1 VLGVVWALCAA
12 LSVQLV
18 PGSAVA
24 SAATADL
31 VVSRVRTAEASARDL
46 QRSAPSGPD
55 RAAATPATDLL
66 GALRG
71 KDVVVAFVES
81 YGQTAVQGSSFSP
94 GVDAVLREGT
104 TALAGAGWSARSA
117 FLDSPT
123 FGAFSWLAHATL
135 QSGLW
140 IADQQHYQALMGSD
154 RFTLSD
160 AFGQAGW
167 RTVGFNPA
175 DDRPWPE
182 GTSFYHYDRVYD
194 RFDLGYR
201 GPGFG
206 FAPMPDQYSLAA
218 FQRLE
223 LGPGHRP
230 VMAEID
236 LVSSHAPWTPLPSMV
251 PWEQLGD
258 GSVFD
263 PQPAGQPS
271 PDVAFRDPDT
281 VRRLYGRSIGYTMQ
295 ALVSWVTRLHDD
307 DLVLVLLGDHQ
318 PATVVSGEAATHEV
332 PVSFVTRDAAVLDRI
347 APWRWQPGLLPGPAA
362 PMWPMDA
369 FRDRFLDAFR
379 APPASRPAR

>member
-1 VLGVVWALCAA
+1 
-12 LSVQLV
+12 VQLV
-18 PGSAVA
+18 PGSGLA

-31 VVSRVRTAEASARDL
+31 VASHLRTAEASLRAL

-55 RAAATPATDLL
+55 RFAAMPSADLL
-66 GALRG
+66 TALRG

-81 YGQTAVQGSSFSP
+81 YGQSAVQDSSFAP
-94 GVDAVLREGT
+94 GVDAVLRSGT
-104 TALAGAGWSARSA
+104 TALTDAGWSARSA

-123 FGAFSWLAHATL
+123 FGALSWLAHSTL
-135 QSGLW
+135 QSGQW
-140 IADQQHYQALMGSD
+140 IADQDRYQELVRSN

-160 AFGQAGW
+160 AFKEAGW

-194 RFDLGYR
+194 RYDLGYH
-201 GPGFG
+201 GPGFS

-230 VMAEID
+230 VMTEID

-251 PWEQLGD
+251 PWDQLGD

-263 PQPAGQPS
+263 HQPAGQPS
-271 PDVAFRDPDT
+271 PDVALRDPDT
-281 VRRLYGRSIGYTMQ
+281 VRRLYGQSIEYTMQ

-318 PATVVSGEAATHEV
+318 PATEVSGTAATHEV
-332 PVSFVTRDAAVLDRI
+332 PISLVTRDQAVLDRV
-347 APWRWQPGLLPGPAA
+347 ASWQWEPGLLPGPTA

-369 FRDRFLDAFR
+369 FRDRFLDAFSTLPSSTR
-379 APPASRPAR
+379 ASGPAR